1 MKGRKKYNSGGISWS
16 TFFWCTLI
24 VVIFSVLFTTFT
36 FSSIRRFYFPE
47 SFSHKTSSIWRNSIM
62 QAKHQNSPTLRDIV
76 MLPDQVLIF
85 LNYPSS
91 LFHHF
96 HSQHKIQCVY
106 FLVNSSKTRFTHTPI
121 EVNVVQPYEQ
131 IIRCPMH
138 PHGYTISVATK
149 SKDPIPTKDLF
160 IHNWETLVYEALY
173 DRDYTTIV
181 FVKGLNLRPERLAEA
196 SKFQCVFGYDFKNP
210 KFILSSE
217 AVSVAQ
223 EIVRCRTPMSILSGQ
238 PQAQAHAIKVSIK
251 INGGEIFPSI
261 AKPSL
266 EPYQNFPKQK
276 AHKICLCTMLRN
288 QARFLKEWV
297 MYHGKV
303 GIQRWFIYDN
313 NSDDDIEKVIGIL
326 QSIGYNITRHLWP
339 WVKTQEAGFAHC
351 ALRARSSCE
360 WVGFIDVDEFFNIRG
375 GGTLNKVIKL
385 YSKVKN
391 LGEIRTRC
399 YSFGPSGL
407 KKVPREG
414 VTVGYTCRLLGS
426 ERHKSI
432 IRPDALNQSLIN
444 VVHHFHLRTPFVA
457 IELEKGVMAI
467 NHYKYQ
473 VWEVFKEKFYRR
485 VSAFVADWQEENN
498 VGSKDR
504 APGVGTKAVE
514 PKDWSNR
521 FCEVKDMRL
530 RNWVLRNFR
539 DRRTHLLPWEPEFE
553 PHFKRRLRRKN
564 IDRL

>member
-1 MKGRKKYNSGGISWS
+1 MR
-16 TFFWCTLI
+16 
-24 VVIFSVLFTTFT
+24 
-36 FSSIRRFYFPE
+36 
-47 SFSHKTSSIWRNSIM
+47 
-62 QAKHQNSPTLRDIV
+62 AKHENPPTIRDIV
-76 MLPDQVLIF
+76 MFPEQVLIF

-91 LFHHF
+91 SFRF
-96 HSQHKIQCVY
+96 YSESDIDCVY
-106 FLVNSSKTRFTHTPI
+106 FLLNSSSQSKSKKTEFTHPPI
-121 EVNVVQPYEQ
+121 EVNVAETQPNEQ
-131 IIRCPMH
+131 IIRCPIH
-138 PHGYTISVATK
+138 PNGYTTSVVLTK
-149 SKDPIPTKDLF
+149 SKDPLIPTNNSKDLF

-173 DRDYTTIV
+173 DCDNTTVV
-181 FVKGLNLRPERLAEA
+181 FVKGLNLRPERLAES
-196 SKFQCVFGYDFKNP
+196 SKFQCVFGWDFNNP
-210 KFILSSE
+210 KFLLSSP
-217 AVSVAQ
+217 AISVAQ
-223 EIVRCRTPMSILSGQ
+223 EIVRCTTPMSILSGQ
-238 PQAQAHAIKVSIK
+238 AQAQDQAQAQAQSIRVSIRVK
-251 INGGEIFPSI
+251 GGEIFPST
-261 AKPSL
+261 AKPLSL
-266 EPYQNFPKQK
+266 QAHQDLPKQEK

-303 GIQRWFIYDN
+303 GIERWFIYDN
-313 NSDDDIEKVIGIL
+313 NSDDDIDKVIGLL
-326 QSIGYNITRHLWP
+326 QSIGYNITRHMWP

-360 WVGFIDVDEFFNIRG
+360 WVGFIDVDEFFNVRG
-375 GGTLNKVIKL
+375 GGSLNKVIKL

-485 VSAFVADWQEENN
+485 VSAFVADWQENNN

-504 APGVGTKAVE
+504 VPGVGTKAVE

-530 RNWVLRNFR
+530 RNWVLKTFR
-539 DRRTHLLPWEPEFE
+539 DRRTRLFPWQPEFE
-553 PHFKRRLRRKN
+553 RHFIRKRRRKN
-564 IDRL
+564 TGRL